1 MKTDSDE
8 LDRDIDNAR
17 RRSAAAQL
25 AIAEK
30 LETVEKQIRETVA
43 GTQSAIND
51 VVTNVKSTISDTAN
65 SVKRTFDV
73 SYQTRRHP
81 WVAFGSAVL
90 VGYLLGGR
98 NGKTGVSKRHGFKY
112 DADSHG
118 NQVHEGL
125 ASGVLNQFKG
135 ESGSLRSAA
144 VGAIITA
151 LWEIARQS
159 LSTPNGQPTR
169 HKVSPPRQHGRK
181 DWRNEINTEL

>member
-17 RRSAAAQL
+17 RRSAAAQV

-51 VVTNVKSTISDTAN
+51 VVTNVKSTISDTTN

-73 SYQTRRHP
+73 PYQIRRHP
-81 WVAFGSAVL
+81 WLAFGSAVL

-98 NGKTGVSKRHGFKY
+98 NGKTGVSKSSKY
-112 DADSHG
+112 EADSYG
-118 NQVHEGL
+118 NQMLEGL
-125 ASGVLNQFKG
+125 ASGVLNQIKG
-135 ESGSLRSAA
+135 EIGSL
-144 VGAIITA
+144 
-151 LWEIARQS
+151 
-159 LSTPNGQPTR
+159 
-169 HKVSPPRQHGRK
+169 
-181 DWRNEINTEL
+181 

>member
-73 SYQTRRHP
+73 PYQTRRHP
-81 WVAFGSAVL
+81 WLAFGSAVL

-98 NGKTGVSKRHGFKY
+98 NGKTGVSKRHGSKY
-112 DADSHG
+112 EADSYG
-118 NQVHEGL
+118 NQVLVGL
-125 ASGVLNQFKG
+125 
-135 ESGSLRSAA
+135 EIGSLRSAA

-159 LSTPNGQPTR
+159 LSTPNGQPAR

>member
-1 MKTDSDE
+1 MKRDSDE
-8 LDRDIDNAR
+8 LDRHIDNAR

-25 AIAEK
+25 AVAEK

-43 GTQSAIND
+43 GTQSAINH
-51 VVTNVKSTISDTAN
+51 VVTNVKSTAN

-73 SYQTRRHP
+73 PYQIRRHP
-81 WVAFGSAVL
+81 WLAFGSAVI

-112 DADSHG
+112 DADSYG

-125 ASGVLNQFKG
+125 ASGVLKQFKG
-135 ESGSLRSAA
+135 EIGSLRSAA
-144 VGAIITA
+144 VGAIITT

-159 LSTPNGQPTR
+159 LSTLNGQPAR
-169 HKVSPPRQHGRK
+169 PKVSPPRQHDRK
-181 DWRNEINTEL
+181 DWRNGINTEL

>member
-8 LDRDIDNAR
+8 LDRHIDNAR

-51 VVTNVKSTISDTAN
+51 VVTNVKSTISDTTN
-65 SVKRTFDV
+65 SVKRTFDLP
-73 SYQTRRHP
+73 YQTRRHP
-81 WVAFGSAVL
+81 WLAFGSAVL

-98 NGKTGVSKRHGFKY
+98 NGKTGVSKRHASKY
-112 DADSHG
+112 EADSYG
-118 NQVHEGL
+118 NQMLEGL
-125 ASGVLNQFKG
+125 ASGVLNQIKG
-135 ESGSLRSAA
+135 EIGSLRSAA

-151 LWEIARQS
+151 LWKIGRH
-159 LSTPNGQPTR
+159 PCRRPTD
-169 HKVSPPRQHGRK
+169 SPPDTKFRRPGNMGGK
-181 DWRNEINTEL
+181 IGATK

>member
-43 GTQSAIND
+43 GTQSAID
-51 VVTNVKSTISDTAN
+51 EVVTNVKSTISDTAN

-73 SYQTRRHP
+73 PYQTRRHP
-81 WVAFGSAVL
+81 WLAFGSAVL

-98 NGKTGVSKRHGFKY
+98 NGKTGVSKRNRFNYG
-112 DADSHG
+112 ADPYR
-118 NQVHEGL
+118 NQVQEGL

-135 ESGSLRSAA
+135 EIGSLRSAA
-144 VGAIITA
+144 VGAIVTA
-151 LWEIARQS
+151 LWEIAKQS
-159 LSTPNGQPTR
+159 LSTPNGHTAR
-169 HKVSPPRQHGRK
+169 HDVSPPRQHGGK
-181 DWRNEINTEL
+181 IGATE

>member
-8 LDRDIDNAR
+8 LDRNIYNAR

-30 LETVEKQIRETVA
+30 LGTVEKQIRETVA

-73 SYQTRRHP
+73 PYQIRRHP
-81 WVAFGSAVL
+81 LLAFGGAVL
-90 VGYLLGGR
+90 VGYLLGNR

-112 DADSHG
+112 DAE
-118 NQVHEGL
+118 NQVNEGL

-135 ESGSLRSAA
+135 EIGSLRSAA

-159 LSTPNGQPTR
+159 LSKLNGPPAKP
-169 HKVSPPRQHGRK
+169 KVSPPRQHDRK
-181 DWRNEINTEL
+181 EWRNGINTEL